1 MAMLS
6 RVADNLYWMARYLER
21 AEQSARLLGVN
32 LNVMIER
39 SSASGHWQRV
49 LEALWLSG
57 STKEGEEKPFG
68 LDETGLRD
76 LVFARD
82 RYTSVF
88 GCIAA
93 ARHNARQVREEISA
107 EAWECINRLYLRMRG
122 TDPARVGATQLFD
135 FLQSV
140 VEALYL
146 VRGTMDGTMSHG
158 EGWCF
163 TQVGQHIERAMAAA
177 RLLDVYL
184 VPADGGDGVEPP
196 THNFLDWVGLLN
208 SCSAFEPYCKI
219 YTHGVEARGV
229 LEFLL
234 LNPEF
239 PHSIRYCVDRVQ
251 NDLGNIAIAA
261 GQRAGRAQRLA
272 GKLQA
277 QLNFGHVDD
286 IMGGRLG
293 TYLRGIEQQCLE
305 IHDAIFHAYILYSLD
320 DALIA

>member
-32 LNVMIER
+32 LNLMIER
-39 SSASGHWQRV
+39 SSGLAPGHWNRV
-49 LEALWLSG
+49 LGALWLAG
-57 STKEGEEKPFG
+57 STEDSG
-68 LDETGLRD
+68 LDETALRD
-76 LVFARD
+76 LVFARE
-82 RYTSVF
+82 RYTSIF
-88 GCIAA
+88 GCVSA

-107 EAWECINRLYLRMRG
+107 DTWECINRLYLRMRG
-122 TDPARVGATQLFD
+122 TDPARIGVTQLFD

-140 VEALYL
+140 VEALNL

-158 EGWCF
+158 EGWRF
-163 TQVGQHIERAMAAA
+163 IQVGQHIERATAAA

-184 VPADGGDGVEPP
+184 VPAEASAGTAPP
-196 THNFLDWVGLLN
+196 AHNFLDWVGLLN
-208 SCSAFEPYCKI
+208 SCSAFEPYCKS
-219 YTHGVEARGV
+219 YAHGVEARGI

-234 LNPEF
+234 LNAEF

-251 NDLGNIAIAA
+251 NNLGDIAVAA
-261 GQRAGRAQRLA
+261 GQRAGRSQRLA
-272 GKLQA
+272 GRLQA

-286 IMGGRLG
+286 IMGGDLG
-293 TYLRGIEQQCLE
+293 AYLHGIEQQCLE
-305 IHDAIFHAYILYSLD
+305 IHDAIFQSYILYSLD